1 MNIANGAISVPILLV
16 DDRPE
21 NLLSLEELLCDREYE
36 LVRALSGNEALRQ
49 TLKQDF
55 ALVLLDVQMP
65 GMDGFETAE
74 LMRANPK
81 TRHIP
86 IIFVT
91 AGFKDLQFQFKGYD
105 AGAVDYLAKPIEP
118 VFLQNKVRIFA
129 ELYHQRRVLELHNN
143 HLEELVAERTAEL
156 EQSAARLKAGNDEL
170 QYKNRELRATEELLR
185 SQITEFVETHD
196 QLLATEEMLQVQIEE
211 YQGGQI
217 RLKEANRNLQTLFDV
232 MPLGIIV
239 SSFPDCTIL
248 EINQTFT
255 DTIGFSM
262 EQAVG
267 KTVVELGIWEDGEQF
282 NSFLGLIHE
291 QQGVSRFVA
300 DIKNVQGESRNVY
313 LFSTHLNFGEDTC
326 LLIVILDV
334 TEQKLMEA
342 RIRQTQKMEV
352 VGQLAGGVAHD
363 FNNMLAA
370 ISGSAELMERHVS
383 GNQSAMKLLG
393 NIQTAASRSAELTG
407 QLLTFSRKG
416 QKNTMPTC
424 INSTIHDVIALLE
437 RTIDKR
443 ISLSTRL
450 AAKNSCVIGDPGLLQ
465 NALLNLGVNARDAM
479 PDGGVIAFATANVEL
494 DAIYCATGSFDI
506 SPGPYIEIAV
516 TDTGI
521 GMDKDILQHIFEPF
535 YTTKE
540 IGKGTGL
547 GLAAVYGTVADH
559 HGCINVYSEPGL
571 GSVFKLYLPLSGEW
585 KKDLVVVREEMLQGA
600 GGILLVDDEELLRGV
615 GKELLEEL
623 GYQVFLAENGE
634 QALAVYEA
642 EREHICLVI
651 LDVIMPIVGG
661 KETLQ
666 VLISIN
672 PAVKVLM
679 SSGFH
684 QDETNESFTGL
695 GAKGFLQKPYGKHD
709 LYRAVSGAINSA
721 V

>member
-1 MNIANGAISVPILLV
+1 MNTSDGAISVPILLV

-21 NLLSLEELLCDREYE
+21 NLLSLEELLCDPQYE
-36 LVRALSGNEALRQ
+36 LVRAQSGNEALRQ

-105 AGAVDYLAKPIEP
+105 AGAVDYLSKPIEP

-129 ELYHQRRVLELHNN
+129 ELYHQRRVLELHND

-156 EQSAARLKAGNDEL
+156 QQSAARLKTGNEEL
-170 QYKNRELRATEELLR
+170 QYKNKELRATEELLR

-196 QLLATEEMLQVQIEE
+196 QLLATEEMLRVQIEE
-211 YQGGQI
+211 YQLGQM
-217 RLKEANRNLQTLFDV
+217 RLNESNRNLQTLFDV

-239 SSFPDCTIL
+239 SSFPDCTIR

-262 EQAVG
+262 DQAVG

-291 QQGVSRFVA
+291 QQGVSRFAA

-313 LFSTHLNFGEDTC
+313 LYSTHLNFGVEKC

-334 TEQKLMEA
+334 TEQKQMEA

-370 ISGSAELMERHVS
+370 ISGSAELMERHVKD
-383 GNQSAMKLLG
+383 NQNAMKLLG

-416 QKNTMPTC
+416 QRVTMPTC
-424 INSTIHDVIALLE
+424 INNAIREAIALLE

-443 ISLSTRL
+443 ITLNTRL
-450 AAKNSCVIGDPGLLQ
+450 TAQNTCVNGDPALLQ

-479 PDGGVIAFATANVEL
+479 PVGGVITFATANVEL
-494 DAIYCATGSFDI
+494 EDQVCAVGNFEI
-506 SPGPYIEIAV
+506 VAGPYIEISV
-516 TDTGI
+516 TDTGT
-521 GMDKDILQHIFEPF
+521 GMSKDVIQHIFEPF
-535 YTTKE
+535 FTTKE

-559 HGCINVYSEPGL
+559 HGCITIISEPGM
-571 GSVFKLYLPLSGEW
+571 GSVFKIYLPLSGEW
-585 KKDLVVVREEMLQGA
+585 RSAPVKRVEPFKGS
-600 GGILLVDDEELLRGV
+600 GIVLLVDDEDLLRAV
-615 GKELLEEL
+615 AREMLEDL
-623 GYQVFLAENGE
+623 GYQVLLAENGE
-634 QALAVYEA
+634 QALSVYEA
-642 EREHICLVI
+642 EGKNISLVI
-651 LDVIMPIVGG
+651 LDVIMPVMGG

-666 VLISIN
+666 RLKSIN
-672 PAVKVLM
+672 PDVNVLM

-684 QDETNESFTGL
+684 QDESNESFATL
-695 GAKGFLQKPYGKHD
+695 GACGFIQKPYGRIELHE
-709 LYRAVSGAINSA
+709 AVNKAIA
-721 V
+721 AGE